1 MINSRHSAVWLHDL
15 LMAAAAYALALYVRL
30 GTDVSSIPV
39 QDGLTAFALYLIICG
54 AVFFHFGLYR
64 GVWRYTSLHDLTQI
78 VRAVIVSAVLF
89 VGAAFLLTRA
99 EAVPRSLPLMLL
111 FILPCMLSASRVGYR
126 LLREQR
132 LFRLFD
138 GQAQPILLVG
148 AGDEAETFIRTAS
161 RDPKA
166 AWKVVGVID
175 EKGTRV
181 GRMIHDVTV
190 MGTTDDIEKAI
201 SVLKRDGIAP
211 KRLILTKA
219 PNAYSSTILRQLM
232 DLSNTLD
239 LPLGRLPSLT
249 ELRASL
255 DASAGLVKPVAVEDL
270 LGRAEIRLQRER
282 IAELVSGRRVIV
294 TGSGGTIGG
303 ELTRQIAALGPQ
315 KLVLIDNGEF
325 NLYTIDQEIRAHY
338 PNIQVHT
345 VMADVRDRGRI
356 EGIFATEQP
365 ELVFHA
371 AALKHVPL
379 SEANIRETVLTNV
392 QGTKNVADAA
402 RQARARAMVMISTDK
417 AINPTNVMGATKR
430 IAESYCQMLDL
441 AQDGTRFMTVRFGN
455 VLGSSGS
462 VVPLFQRQLAKGGP
476 LTVTH
481 PDITRYFMTVREAV
495 ELVLQ
500 ASAHGI
506 SSQKER
512 GKIFVLD
519 MGEPIKIIDLARQMI
534 RLAGFRPDED
544 IKIEVTGLRPGEK
557 LYEELFSDKEPLLQA
572 GVDGVLVATP
582 RTLDGQQ
589 LINSVD
595 SLITSAREMQPDPVL
610 STHIASIVPD
620 YSPGKESNASA
631 A

>member
-1 MINSRHSAVWLHDL
+1 
-15 LMAAAAYALALYVRL
+15 MAGAAYALALYVRL
-30 GTDVSSIPV
+30 GTDFSGIPL
-39 QDGLTAFALYLIICG
+39 QDGVTAFVLYLLICG

-78 VRAVIVSAVLF
+78 VRAVILSTVLF

-99 EAVPRSLPLMLL
+99 DAVPRSLPLMLL

-138 GQAQPILLVG
+138 GQAQPVLLIG

-161 RDPKA
+161 RDPKT

-175 EKGTRV
+175 EKGGRV
-181 GRMIHDVTV
+181 GRMIHNVTV
-190 MGTTDDIEKAI
+190 MGTVDDIEKVI
-201 SVLKRDGIAP
+201 SILKRDSDAP

-219 PNAYSSTILRQLM
+219 PNAYPSAILRQLM

-249 ELRASL
+249 ELRATI
-255 DASAGLVKPVAVEDL
+255 DAGAGLVKPVAVEDL
-270 LGRAEIRLQRER
+270 LGRAEIRLQREQ
-282 IAELVSGRRVIV
+282 IAELVCGRRVIV

-325 NLYTIDQEIRAHY
+325 NLYTIDQEIRTQH
-338 PNIQVHT
+338 PQIQVHT
-345 VMADVRDRGRI
+345 IMADVRDRDRI
-356 EGIFATEQP
+356 EGIFTTEQP

-379 SEANIRETVLTNV
+379 SEANVRETVLTNV

-402 RQARARAMVMISTDK
+402 RLVRARAMVMISTDK

-430 IAESYCQMLDL
+430 IAESYCQTQDL
-441 AQDGTRFMTVRFGN
+441 AQEGTRFMTVRFGN

-506 SSQKER
+506 ASQKER

-519 MGEPIKIIDLARQMI
+519 MGQPIKIIDLARQMI

-544 IKIEVTGLRPGEK
+544 IKIEITGLRPGEK
-557 LYEELFSDKEPLLQA
+557 LYEELFSDKEPLVQA

-582 RTLDGQQ
+582 RTLDSKQ
-589 LINSVD
+589 LTD
-595 SLITSAREMQPDPVL
+595 SIEALLAGARTLQPDPAL
-610 STHIASIVPD
+610 SAGISALVPE
-620 YSPGKESNASA
+620 YAPAPEPAKSSSA